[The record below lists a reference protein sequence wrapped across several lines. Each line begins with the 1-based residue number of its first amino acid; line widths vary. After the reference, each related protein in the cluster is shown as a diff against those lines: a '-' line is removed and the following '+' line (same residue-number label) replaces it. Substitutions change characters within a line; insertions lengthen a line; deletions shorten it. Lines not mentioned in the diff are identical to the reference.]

1 MSLSRVPA
9 ALRRMTVAQTR
20 RNAGRGGYN
29 RRHNQRK
36 LHKATPSQPW
46 RPLPLSPRKEKRT
59 AISSG
64 FSAPPTPPYPK
75 EYVATQ
81 ELDRVADDLTAPRA
95 DCAHGQRQPCSKER
109 RLGRGMWNYF
119 SLRWQG
125 LQRTSQARWAQT
137 GHKPASRPL
146 EYLEAPVCTAL
157 VPHPVRALHFQTATL
172 LPF

>member
-1 MSLSRVPA
+1 MLDAEVIIGDIIKGNCTKPRQASL
-9 ALRRMTVAQTR
+9 
-20 RNAGRGGYN
+20 GGHFLSV
-29 RRHNQRK
+29 RERK
-36 LHKATPSQPW
+36 KEQQFPVV
-46 RPLPLSPRKEKRT
+46 SP
-59 AISSG
+59 
-64 FSAPPTPPYPK
+64 PPPPYPK

-137 GHKPASRPL
+137 GHELASRPL